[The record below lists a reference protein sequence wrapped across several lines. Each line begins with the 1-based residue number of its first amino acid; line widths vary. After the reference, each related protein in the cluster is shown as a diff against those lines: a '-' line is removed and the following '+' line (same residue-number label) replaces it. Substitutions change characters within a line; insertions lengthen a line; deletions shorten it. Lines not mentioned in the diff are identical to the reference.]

1 MTEQEHPWETVPEQD
16 AVPETSPA
24 ENTDTP
30 DTPIAVSNPD
40 AVLPPDEPTEPDG
53 LKPSDLEPAA
63 ISAEPVPES
72 VPRKQLGKLFWES
85 FCMVFPPVLLV
96 VALGLVAYYIICP
109 AKGEFHA
116 DCTDTIYWAKATFDS
131 GKLISP
137 DFSYACLLPFGGSL
151 LMLLFLPF
159 FGLSM
164 TTHML
169 GMLLFFLLLTAVLCW
184 MLREMHWDYRWICT
198 TAAIFLMILS
208 ASKKLREIFWGHT
221 IYYSLGILFL
231 FCGLALLF
239 RLQNL
244 VAVHQETRKIRVHS
258 ILTFIALILFFVLCC
273 TDQVTAVTIFALP
286 ILAGLF
292 LERLLDRKTPLL
304 HWKNTRALLL
314 LLSLGIAVV
323 SGMELGNI
331 WANGVTGAYADA
343 YSNWTAQS
351 TWTEHLQ
358 KLPLAWLTLLGLED
372 IPGEKLMSGE
382 SVMNLIRIGT
392 ALILAVLPVA
402 ATCCYP
408 KYKGQSGR
416 QMRILLWAHWTVTG
430 LILVGYLCGALSV
443 ANWRL
448 SPIVC
453 TASIVSLVFLR
464 WAITKRTAMQRV
476 AGLLCVPVACFCLLS
491 AWNILL
497 LPTNAAEVNVQY
509 QLTNML
515 EDQGLTY
522 GYATFWHVNAMTVI
536 SGDKLKVRNVNVDE
550 DGVQKAV
557 YQTAAAW
564 YDDQP
569 GQEDYFL
576 LLDTEEYQGLAA
588 AKDPLLSRA
597 ERSFVLTDSYGTNYQ
612 VLVFAENIF

>member
-1 MTEQEHPWETVPEQD
+1 
-16 AVPETSPA
+16 
-24 ENTDTP
+24 
-30 DTPIAVSNPD
+30 
-40 AVLPPDEPTEPDG
+40 
-53 LKPSDLEPAA
+53 
-63 ISAEPVPES
+63 
-72 VPRKQLGKLFWES
+72 
-85 FCMVFPPVLLV
+85 
-96 VALGLVAYYIICP
+96 
-109 AKGEFHA
+109 
-116 DCTDTIYWAKATFDS
+116 
-131 GKLISP
+131 
-137 DFSYACLLPFGGSL
+137 
-151 LMLLFLPF
+151 
-159 FGLSM
+159 
-164 TTHML
+164 
-169 GMLLFFLLLTAVLCW
+169 
-184 MLREMHWDYRWICT
+184 
-198 TAAIFLMILS
+198 
-208 ASKKLREIFWGHT
+208 
-221 IYYSLGILFL
+221 
-231 FCGLALLF
+231 
-239 RLQNL
+239 
-244 VAVHQETRKIRVHS
+244 
-258 ILTFIALILFFVLCC
+258 
-273 TDQVTAVTIFALP
+273 
-286 ILAGLF
+286 
-292 LERLLDRKTPLL
+292 
-304 HWKNTRALLL
+304 
-314 LLSLGIAVV
+314 
-323 SGMELGNI
+323 
-331 WANGVTGAYADA
+331 
-343 YSNWTAQS
+343 
-351 TWTEHLQ
+351 
-358 KLPLAWLTLLGLED
+358 
-372 IPGEKLMSGE
+372 
-382 SVMNLIRIGT
+382 MNLIRIGT

-491 AWNILL
+491 ALNILL

-522 GYATFWHVNAMTVI
+522 GYATFWYANAMTVI

>member
-1 MTEQEHPWETVPEQD
+1 
-16 AVPETSPA
+16 
-24 ENTDTP
+24 
-30 DTPIAVSNPD
+30 
-40 AVLPPDEPTEPDG
+40 
-53 LKPSDLEPAA
+53 
-63 ISAEPVPES
+63 
-72 VPRKQLGKLFWES
+72 
-85 FCMVFPPVLLV
+85 
-96 VALGLVAYYIICP
+96 
-109 AKGEFHA
+109 
-116 DCTDTIYWAKATFDS
+116 
-131 GKLISP
+131 
-137 DFSYACLLPFGGSL
+137 
-151 LMLLFLPF
+151 
-159 FGLSM
+159 M

-314 LLSLGIAVV
+314 AALP
-323 SGMELGNI
+323 GNRSCLRH
-331 WANGVTGAYADA
+331 GTG
-343 YSNWTAQS
+343 
-351 TWTEHLQ
+351 EHLGKRRHRGLCGCLFQ
-358 KLPLAWLTLLGLED
+358 LDCPKHLDRAFAETAAAWLTLLGLED
-372 IPGEKLMSGE
+372 IPGEKLWSGE

-522 GYATFWHVNAMTVI
+522 GYATFWARQRHD
-536 SGDKLKVRNVNVDE
+536 GDLRR
-550 DGVQKAV
+550 Q
-557 YQTAAAW
+557 
-564 YDDQP
+564 
-569 GQEDYFL
+569 
-576 LLDTEEYQGLAA
+576 
-588 AKDPLLSRA
+588 A
-597 ERSFVLTDSYGTNYQ
+597 EGAQRQ
-612 VLVFAENIF
+612 CR